1 MKAFNQGTISMDVI
15 QREWDAHLKHACAFQ
30 FSGTVVGYDCPSP
43 RRRSHTCEAVNR
55 GAGESDEKCGG
66 PRLLPGLFESTSSV
80 CLPLPQDMS

>member
-43 RRRSHTCEAVNR
+43 RKRGHVWYVLTSDARSLVRSVVGPSCCHSFLNH
-55 GAGESDEKCGG
+55 CGG
-66 PRLLPGLFESTSSV
+66 YTFPLL
-80 CLPLPQDMS
+80 D